1 MKELEEALKY
11 FDLKENFTEE
21 ELNKAYKEKQNII
34 YVDFKEKKR
43 NKEIALNLLAYNTP
57 IDVIAKSTGLSI
69 EEIKKLEQ

>member
-11 FDLKENFTEE
+11 FGLKENFTEE

-43 NKEIALNLLAYNTP
+43 NKEVQDDTLNYNYQL
-57 IDVIAKSTGLSI
+57 V
-69 EEIKKLEQ
+69 